1 MRIKNEN
8 DTLRYENDNENEG
21 DGESENYA
29 TNNSKIRLIRDKQI
43 RDYEKRNSTLGY
55 TDLAQH
61 IISNCY
67 RTGCYQLHAWAI
79 VLRTTTDN
87 GQQTT
92 DNLSLRREQSQT
104 CLSYAKTMVQIV
116 EDNGPIRMASAKRRL

>member
-21 DGESENYA
+21 DGESENYV
-29 TNNSKIRLIRDKQI
+29 TTNSKIRLIRDKQI

-92 DNLSLRREQSQT
+92 DNGQQSHPDGEREAQTVVCSQLSVVKKNKVL
-104 CLSYAKTMVQIV
+104 
-116 EDNGPIRMASAKRRL
+116 

>member
-29 TNNSKIRLIRDKQI
+29 TTNSKIRLIRDKQI

-87 GQQTT
+87 RQRTT
-92 DNLSLRREQSQT
+92 DNRQRTTVPSGWRARSADCSL
-104 CLSYAKTMVQIV
+104 
-116 EDNGPIRMASAKRRL
+116 